1 MEDTLREVVEE
12 IEAEKA
18 LGKVAGYEVF
28 RSRINQPNLLAVRST
43 DAVQNI
49 SGTGYSEMLF
59 NIPRS
64 ILEVETIQL
73 LTANIPQCVA
83 SIPDTACGFW
93 YYRLSEYS
101 GKVPSLNN
109 LYFVRLLPSYYRKEF
124 ITNPQLYGFN
134 KTFNSYPQLA
144 TALDLACK
152 EDLAYT
158 NFRKQAVL
166 FLFFESQF
174 CPRDIAID
182 YDADINKFR
191 MTGQNA
197 FRAPAYLQWD
207 NTTAYNVGDKVYYFA
222 PIGGFD
228 ISYECIVANTN
239 KQPDLPINASFWIA
253 DNGPVVGEWDASLT
267 YGVDRIVVYNDVL
280 YRAIATTTN
289 NIPSSSPAFWDD
301 TFDEAED
308 WTWNRYLITGYD
320 DPNVA
325 IAQNRFFQQ
334 YDPYSLFEDGIAVD
348 YQGQFYEAIKQTIGN
363 PPTNTTFWALKSSTI
378 STIVSVGGV
387 MTINCDNS
395 TGLFVAGQTIYITET
410 SNLFFNSI
418 NYEDPGLPPATLTI
432 ATASPT
438 QLTLTFSRAGESRG
452 GRVTLELPSRMGLF
466 DFSDTFDM
474 DVPSNYVPIG
484 IPPQP
489 FNPAPKRLLNSILGF
504 TWNGLFTPAV
514 FQSISP
520 SEINVIPTIT
530 TGIYN
535 RLRPVPF
542 YFLDPF
548 ALGAPLMDR
557 PAVLTQTYTAD
568 GYCNLVYSSIVS
580 IYASIVYGSSTDSKR
595 NTSLVAMGSMNCGN
609 LGVSFF
615 AGYID
620 NPLLIEG
627 NDIYD
632 LSITLQDEYGE
643 PYVLTNNAVASFTFK
658 LTYKAKG

>member
-1 MEDTLREVVEE
+1 MDGSLQEIVDE

-43 DAVQNI
+43 DAIQGN

-73 LTANIPQCVA
+73 LTANIPQCVP

-134 KTFNSYPQLA
+134 KTLNSYPQLA
-144 TALDLACK
+144 SQLALACQ

-158 NFRKQAVL
+158 NFRKQADL

-174 CPRDIAID
+174 CPRDIEIE

-197 FRAPAYLQWD
+197 FRAPAYLEWD
-207 NTTAYNVGDKVYYFA
+207 IATAYAVGDRVWFDA

-239 KQPDLPINASFWIA
+239 KQPNLPINSSFWIA
-253 DNGPVVGEWDASLT
+253 DNGPVVDEWVTTLT
-267 YGVDRIVVYNDVL
+267 YGEGRIVVYNEVL
-280 YRAIATTTN
+280 YRATATTTN

-308 WTWNRYLITGYD
+308 WIWNRYLITGYD

-334 YDPYSLFEDGIAVD
+334 YDPYSLFEVDTGVD
-348 YQGQFYEAIKQTIGN
+348 YEGQFYLAILQTIGN
-363 PPTNTTFWALKSSTI
+363 PPTNPTFWTLQSSTI
-378 STIVSVGGV
+378 TTISSVGGV

-395 TGLFVAGQTIYITET
+395 SGLFVAGQTIYIVET

-418 NYEDPGLPPATLTI
+418 NYEDPGLPPSTLTI
-432 ATASPT
+432 ATASAT
-438 QLTLTFSRAGESRG
+438 QLTLTFARVGTSAG
-452 GRVTLELPSRMGLF
+452 GRVSLQLPSRMGLF

-474 DVPSNYVPIG
+474 DVPSNFVPIG

-489 FNPAPKRLLNSILGF
+489 FNPTPKRLLNSILGF
-504 TWNGLFTPAV
+504 TWNGIFNPAV

-520 SEINVIPTIT
+520 NEINVIPTIT
-530 TGIYN
+530 TDIYN

-542 YFLDPF
+542 YFLDPV
-548 ALGAPLMDR
+548 ALSVSLGEIPG
-557 PAVLTQTYTAD
+557 VTTQTYTAD

-580 IYASIVYGSSTDSKR
+580 IYASIVYGASTDSKR
-595 NTSLVAMGSMNCGN
+595 NTSLVACGSMNCGN

-615 AGYID
+615 AGYVD

-632 LSITLQDEYGE
+632 LSISLQDEYGE